1 MPVCRDHSLAVPERD
16 PLRNGSQR
24 IVLKSSRKPTF
35 AGVDPYNF
43 YVDRN
48 SDDNVRAVTAS

>member
-1 MPVCRDHSLAVPERD
+1 MGRE
-16 PLRNGSQR
+16 PLRSGAQKLTLRS
-24 IVLKSSRKPTF
+24 KKKPLF

-48 SDDNVRAVTAS
+48 SDDNVRQVDAS